1 MRVRTSERGSKLDAF
16 KDYLRERFDRYQLS
30 AVRLIEEIRPM
41 GYTGSLQTVRRFLQS
56 LRGPAQR
63 LEWLT
68 VRYETPPGKQA
79 QAAIRSLT
87 PLVLCVAP
95 GRGTGRHRPPA
106 PQVAKSHGSLE
117 TGTSGH

>member
-63 LEWLT
+63 LERLT

-79 QAAIRSLT
+79 QADWALNDRQRDDDFS
-87 PLVLCVAP
+87 A
-95 GRGTGRHRPPA
+95 
-106 PQVAKSHGSLE
+106 S
-117 TGTSGH
+117 